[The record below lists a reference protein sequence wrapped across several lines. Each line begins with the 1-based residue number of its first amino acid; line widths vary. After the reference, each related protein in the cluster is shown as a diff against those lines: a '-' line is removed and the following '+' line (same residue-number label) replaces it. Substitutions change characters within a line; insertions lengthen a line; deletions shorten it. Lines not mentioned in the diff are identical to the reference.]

1 MKAVGSVE
9 TSVCTSGPP
18 CRRAQACILGNV
30 IGWGLQKADSEVW
43 IGVQEVYKRVL
54 WRLPPVGV
62 GLGRGEAGLSYGLTK
77 CSTNPLGNSEAG
89 MALQA
94 GLELG

>member
-1 MKAVGSVE
+1 M
-9 TSVCTSGPP
+9 
-18 CRRAQACILGNV
+18 
-30 IGWGLQKADSEVW
+30 
-43 IGVQEVYKRVL
+43 
-54 WRLPPVGV
+54 GV

-89 MALQA
+89 MALQV